1 MTKVRPTQPVRMLP
15 RKPAVLGAWLAL
27 ILGAWGVSPRGEA
40 RAAAPRPEVG
50 REAMIAS
57 AHPLATEAGRA
68 ILAKGGNAVDAA
80 VAVSFALSVVEPW
93 SSGLGGGAFAVV
105 HVDGTTTTLDMREE
119 APAAATRDM
128 FVRDGAVIPGE
139 STSTARAAA
148 IPGLVRGMAELH
160 RRHGKLP
167 WAEVVAPALA
177 LAREGFAV
185 SRLLHEA
192 LGPFAARFNDDARRV
207 FLPGDRVPEVGERLV
222 QADLAR
228 TLERIAAT
236 GGEDFYVGE
245 TARELVRA
253 VKAAGGVWEASDLAA
268 YRPVERTPVQG
279 VFAGFEVA
287 SMGPPSSGGLLLVQ
301 MLGVLERLPQC
312 AAKRCPDPREQA
324 FGAERIHQLAE
335 VMKRAFAMRAIGL
348 ADPDHFAVDN
358 ARFIGQAALD
368 RLAREVSR
376 ARRATPA
383 GAISRLRVKPDER
396 THTTHFAVVTGAGDG
411 VAVTQTINLRFG
423 NGQVAGKTGVLLNN
437 EMDDFAAQPGVPN
450 AFGLVGDEANAVAP
464 GKRPLSSMTPTLVI
478 RGGKVVGA
486 FGSPGGSRIIS
497 TTLQVLLHVVFD
509 GMNPSEALAA
519 PRVHHQW
526 YPDELQVEAF
536 LLSPEV
542 RAALVARGHVVADVA
557 MMGNAMAI
565 WRRDDGVLEGA
576 ADPRGEGT
584 AAGL

>member
-1 MTKVRPTQPVRMLP
+1 MRALLSVLLVATWAFA
-15 RKPAVLGAWLAL
+15 KP
-27 ILGAWGVSPRGEA
+27 EA

-50 REAMIAS
+50 RQAMVAS
-57 AHPLATEAGRA
+57 AHALATEAGRA
-68 ILAKGGNAVDAA
+68 ILARGGNAIDAA

-105 HVDGTTTTLDMREE
+105 HLGGQTMTLDMREE

-128 FVRDGAVIPGE
+128 FTRDGKVIPSE
-139 STSTARAAA
+139 SISTARAAA

-160 RRHGKLP
+160 RRHGKLA

-177 LAREGFAV
+177 LARDGFPV
-185 SRLLHEA
+185 SRRLHEA
-192 LGPFAARFNDDARRV
+192 LGPFATRFNDAARRV
-207 FLPGDRVPEVGERLV
+207 FLPGGRVPEVGERLV
-222 QADLAR
+222 QADLGQ

-253 VKAAGGVWEASDLAA
+253 VRAAGGIWEAADLAA
-268 YRPVERTPVQG
+268 YRPVERPPVRG
-279 VFAGFEVA
+279 AFSGFDVA
-287 SMGPPSSGGLLLVQ
+287 SMGPPSSGGLLIVQ
-301 MLGVLERLPQC
+301 MLGVLERLPGC
-312 AAKRCPDPREQA
+312 EAKRCPDPREQA

-348 ADPDHFAVDN
+348 TDPDHFAVDHG
-358 ARFIGQAALD
+358 RFIGEAALA
-368 RLAREVSR
+368 RLTREVAR

-383 GAISRLRVKPDER
+383 AAISRLRVKPDER
-396 THTTHFAVVTGAGDG
+396 THTTHFAVVTGEGDG

-423 NGQVAGKTGVLLNN
+423 NGQVAGATGVLLNN
-437 EMDDFAAQPGVPN
+437 EMDDFAAQPGAPN
-450 AFGLVGDEANAVAP
+450 AFGLVGDEANAVGP

-478 RGGKVVGA
+478 KGGKVVGA

-497 TTLQVLLHVVFD
+497 TTLQVLLHVVRD
-509 GMNPSEALAA
+509 GMDPSEALAA

-526 YPDELQVEAF
+526 YPDALEVEPF

-542 RAALVARGHVVADVA
+542 RAALVKRGHAIEDAA

-565 WRRDDGVLEGA
+565 WRRGDGVLEGA